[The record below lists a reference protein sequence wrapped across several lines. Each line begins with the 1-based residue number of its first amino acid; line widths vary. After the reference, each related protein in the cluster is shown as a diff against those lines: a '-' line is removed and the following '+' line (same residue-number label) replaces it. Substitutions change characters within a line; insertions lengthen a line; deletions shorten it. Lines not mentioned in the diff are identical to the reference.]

1 MLRLTSLIY
10 PIVGTALAGTC
21 VTAALVMG
29 ASDWGP
35 ILGAACIGALAALP
49 VSLVVARKLVTV

>member
-29 ASDWGP
+29 VSDGVS
-35 ILGAACIGALAALP
+35 IIAAAGVGAVVALP
-49 VSLVVARKLVTV
+49 VSFAVARKLVTA